1 MLPYAAMA
9 ASELGSL
16 FGRLPEWL
24 AEGTGSY
31 PTIVFDTV
39 KNTEDYVPVHCKKF
53 HWVDHKKANPL
64 QPPGLFF
71 DFLELY

>member
-39 KNTEDYVPVHCKKF
+39 KNTEDYVPVHCKKNVF
-53 HWVDHKKANPL
+53 SGFAFVL
-64 QPPGLFF
+64 QSMYIL
-71 DFLELY
+71 